1 MTLML
6 DRQEKK
12 AIKIY
17 SFLLLDCFANRLAV
31 IKMAC
36 LTFYTSATTRQTKRG
51 GGGGGGGTEKE
62 TETDR
67 QRLRQRQTETEAET
81 ETEKQKQNDSQVRE
95 QKQTLRLALSQL
107 LFLV

>member
-51 GGGGGGGTEKE
+51 GGGGGDRERDRDRQTETE

-67 QRLRQRQTETEAET
+67 
-81 ETEKQKQNDSQVRE
+81 D
-95 QKQTLRLALSQL
+95 
-107 LFLV
+107 